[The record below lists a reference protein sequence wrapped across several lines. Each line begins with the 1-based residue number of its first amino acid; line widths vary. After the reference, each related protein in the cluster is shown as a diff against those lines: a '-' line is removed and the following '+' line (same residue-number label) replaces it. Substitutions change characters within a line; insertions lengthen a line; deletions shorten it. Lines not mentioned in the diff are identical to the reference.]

1 MYNKKFKRGAK
12 PIEDRTKIKNTP
24 RALRFTEAENKRLE
38 AFLED
43 NGISYTE
50 LVKTRLKD
58 IIWGS
63 NEILDSK

>member
-24 RALRFTEAENKRLE
+24 KALRFTQAENKRLE
-38 AFLED
+38 EFLEA
-43 NGISYTE
+43 NGITFTE
-50 LVKTRLKD
+50 LIKTRLKD
-58 IIWGS
+58 VIWGS